1 MPQAV
6 PIKRLYLHVADQ
18 LSAMIRSG
26 ELKIG
31 QRLPSERDLA
41 ARFSVSRP
49 TVREAI
55 VTLEVMKLVEVRPGS
70 GVYVREAV
78 GSRIEIPEDLPGP
91 FEILEARKVLESE
104 IAAIAADRISN
115 DDLLRLKTL
124 LKKLDSPTRSVTEI
138 ERHDQEFHTV
148 IAEATGNSALVSC
161 VKWLWDLR
169 RESEISAMFHEHA
182 RETGSRPAVDEHRAI
197 LAALMKR
204 DARAAHDAMQRHLVR
219 VIEDLT
225 ERSLG

>member
-1 MPQAV
+1 
-6 PIKRLYLHVADQ
+6 YLHVADQ

-55 VTLEVMKLVEVRPGS
+55 VTLEVMKRGGVRPRS

-78 GSRIEIPEDLPGP
+78 GSRIEVPEDLPGP
-91 FEILEARKVLESE
+91 FEILEAPKVLESE
-104 IAAIAADRISN
+104 IAAIAAARISN
-115 DDLLRLKTL
+115 DDLRRMKTQ

-138 ERHDQEFHTV
+138 ERHDQEFHT
-148 IAEATGNSALVSC
+148 
-161 VKWLWDLR
+161 
-169 RESEISAMFHEHA
+169 
-182 RETGSRPAVDEHRAI
+182 
-197 LAALMKR
+197 
-204 DARAAHDAMQRHLVR
+204 
-219 VIEDLT
+219 
-225 ERSLG
+225 

>member
-1 MPQAV
+1 PGPRHCGRSAAACRMPSGQANLALSRFPRGTMPQAV

-78 GSRIEIPEDLPGP
+78 GSRIEVPEDLPGP
-91 FEILEARKVLESE
+91 FEILEARKVLES
-104 IAAIAADRISN
+104 
-115 DDLLRLKTL
+115 
-124 LKKLDSPTRSVTEI
+124 
-138 ERHDQEFHTV
+138 
-148 IAEATGNSALVSC
+148 
-161 VKWLWDLR
+161 
-169 RESEISAMFHEHA
+169 
-182 RETGSRPAVDEHRAI
+182 
-197 LAALMKR
+197 
-204 DARAAHDAMQRHLVR
+204 
-219 VIEDLT
+219 
-225 ERSLG
+225 

>member
-1 MPQAV
+1 MQQSV
-6 PIKRLYLHVADQ
+6 NIKRLYLQVAEE
-18 LSAMIRSG
+18 LSAMIRRG
-26 ELKIG
+26 ELRVG
-31 QRLPSERDLA
+31 DRLPSERELA
-41 ARFSVSRP
+41 TRFSVSRP
-49 TVREAI
+49 TIREAI
-55 VTLEVMKLVEVRPGS
+55 VTLEVMKQVEVRPGS
-70 GVYVREAV
+70 GVYVREA
-78 GSRIEIPEDLPGP
+78 GGRKLEPPEDLPGP

-115 DDLLRLKTL
+115 DDLLRLKSL
-124 LKKLDSPTRSVTEI
+124 LKKLDDPARSVTEI
-138 ERHDQEFHTV
+138 EHYDQEFHAV
-148 IAEATGNSALVSC
+148 ITEATGNSALVSC

-169 RESEISAMFHEHA
+169 RDSEISAMFHEHA

-204 DARAAHDAMQRHLVR
+204 DARSAHDAMQRHLDR